1 MEDLLAGHEKN
12 TARRIL
18 LINCTCSVEERFENR
33 WRKYDNIKKNF
44 GNLLAVSRHGTVTVL
59 FENSSV
65 DLVSLKFGKFL
76 VKITEN

>member
-12 TARRIL
+12 TGRRIL
-18 LINCTCSVEERFENR
+18 LINCACSVEEHCENG
-33 WRKYDNIKKNF
+33 WRKYDDIKRHF
-44 GNLLAVSRHGTVTVL
+44 GNLFAVSRHGTVTVL

-65 DLVSLKFGKFL
+65 NLASLKFGMFL